1 MKRNQKGFAHLFV
14 VILAVIVVVAIVF
27 AAMRISKKTSVQ
39 DSVSTDAATKGKF
52 LSDNQCS
59 GTGSKTLTSSPMK
72 PADIGIIQPMGNMV
86 QGGHVTPIDHEYY
99 YQTNPSAKADTY
111 DVMAPA
117 DGNIVQIQ
125 YRTQNV
131 GDQNRDGNSDPVNQY
146 RIVISYSC
154 TFFSYYDLMT
164 SLDKSITDKFPSA
177 AKGKMNGIIPVKAGQ
192 VIGHVGGQSL
202 DFAVW
207 DTTKTAKGLLFPTA
221 YSAEAWKINTVA
233 PLDYFSDTVKS
244 QILPFYVR
252 NTAPQDGR
260 FDYDISGKAVGNW
273 FKVGSNG
280 YAGGTSQSPTYYR
293 GHLALAYDSIDPTAL
308 VVSLGDFNGNA
319 QPYGVKGNTPDPAT
333 IGVSST
339 PTKYELVQL
348 GYQTSN
354 GQSWN
359 GMTPA
364 SDLKIAINGPVV
376 GTVLIQLTDT
386 NDMKV
391 QVFPGKTADQVTGFD
406 NNAQMYNRG
415 QDATFSR

>member
-14 VILAVIVVVAIVF
+14 IILAVIVLVAIGF
-27 AAMRISKKTSVQ
+27 AAMRISKKTSSK

-72 PADIGIIQPMGNMV
+72 PTDIGVIQPMGNMV

-117 DGNIVQIQ
+117 DGNIVQVQ

-131 GDQNRDGNSDPVNQY
+131 GDQNKDGNSDPVNQY

-177 AKGKMNGIIPVKAGQ
+177 AKGKMNGVIPVKAGQ

-221 YSAEAWKINTVA
+221 YSAEPWKINTVA

-252 NTAPQDGR
+252 STAPQDGR

-293 GHLALAYDSIDPTAL
+293 GHFALAYDSIDPTAIVL
-308 VVSLGDFNGNA
+308 SLGDFKGNA
-319 QPYGVKGNTPDPAT
+319 QPYGVKGNLPDPAT
-333 IGVSST
+333 IGVSSG

-348 GYQTSN
+348 GYKTAN

-364 SDLKIAINGPVV
+364 SDLKVTSNGPVV
-376 GTVLIQLTDT
+376 GTVLVQLTDT
-386 NDMKV
+386 NDMKI

-415 QDATFSR
+415 QDATITR